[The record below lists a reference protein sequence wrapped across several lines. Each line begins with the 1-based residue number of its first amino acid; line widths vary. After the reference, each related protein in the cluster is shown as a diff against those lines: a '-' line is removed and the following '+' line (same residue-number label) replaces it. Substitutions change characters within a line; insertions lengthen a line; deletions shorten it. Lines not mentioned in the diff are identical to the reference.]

1 MFNINI
7 DLGIEIVFQLS
18 LEKTIIIF
26 FSPHTFEFEYFEFVT
41 LFTNTVTQSVLIE
54 RNKNFDCICNE
65 ESDCQQ
71 RGKSI
76 YRICVPRLIIFV
88 RNNCMIFILLSYIC
102 TQFTNPIDLNL
113 KNIHTKNCNS
123 LN

>member
-1 MFNINI
+1 MYVQHRLRDRNCIRENHHVLFFYPIFSILLDLNILN
-7 DLGIEIVFQLS
+7 LLA
-18 LEKTIIIF
+18 
-26 FSPHTFEFEYFEFVT
+26 T

-76 YRICVPRLIIFV
+76 YRISVPRLIIFV
-88 RNNCMIFILLSYIC
+88 RSNCMIFILLSYIC
-102 TQFTNPIDLNL
+102 TQFKNPIDLNL
-113 KNIHTKNCNS
+113 QNIHTKNCNP
-123 LN
+123 LD